1 MGQGMYMYMYYSGNG
16 RTMEGVQIGEDPL
29 CPGVHLG
36 GGRALA
42 PLDQISPPPPWR

>member
-1 MGQGMYMYMYYSGNG
+1 MGQGIYMYMYYSGNG

-36 GGRALA
+36 GRGTC
-42 PLDQISPPPPWR
+42 PP